1 MRVMVLECTASRST
15 HSTASAGGSGKIT
28 LATRKCLLRP
38 MGTTAVHLLKSS
50 FLGLTGF
57 IVQAHFDIAPA
68 PATASGFEDNK
79 APLTAKDPTMEDDER
94 CCGTGTCL
102 INAEGYCW
110 CGQRWDGNVMCAPA
124 AMGDT
129 APAPAQAPGA
139 KPSDPE

>member
-38 MGTTAVHLLKSS
+38 TGCAAVHLLKSN
-50 FLGLTGF
+50 FLELTMT
-57 IVQAHFDIAPA
+57 HFDIAPA
-68 PATASGFEDNK
+68 LATPAGFGDNQ
-79 APLTAKDPTMEDDER
+79 ADSFDAKDPTMQDDER

-110 CGQRWDGNVMCAPA
+110 CGQKWNGSVMCGPSAMGEAAPA
-124 AMGDT
+124 SAE
-129 APAPAQAPGA
+129 APSAE
-139 KPSDPE
+139 PSEPS